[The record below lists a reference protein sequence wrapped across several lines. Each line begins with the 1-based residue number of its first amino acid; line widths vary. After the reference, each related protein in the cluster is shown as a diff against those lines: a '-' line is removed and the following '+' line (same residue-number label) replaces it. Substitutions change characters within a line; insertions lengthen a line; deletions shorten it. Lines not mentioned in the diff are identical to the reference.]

1 MNSDLIETLFLL
13 AMLLIVA
20 VVMVLYVGTPDL
32 MDVILNKL
40 SDGQVPIPKP
50 AP

>member
-1 MNSDLIETLFLL
+1 MNSDLLETLLIFAFMTLIAAL
-13 AMLLIVA
+13 A
-20 VVMVLYVGTPDL
+20 VLYIGTPDL

-50 AP
+50 